1 MTIFNESWHKKLES
15 AQYNAALAITGAVPG
30 INTIKLYQELRLESL
45 QNRRKVRR
53 LSLNYKLYNE
63 QSPLYPYNLF
73 CAMLLPTMFSNKLF
87 WSLFASVLIKVLT
100 SLLLGFSHLR
110 GHKFNH
116 NFSDCLDQIYV
127 CGKLFI
133 SSSNVP
139 YFLKKGKS
147 SWIKFVILTVHLLIK
162 MKTLS
167 VIHIFLVKRTWMTVI
182 RPIFVMQRSV
192 IWIGLI
198 NPSL

>member
-1 MTIFNESWHKKLES
+1 
-15 AQYNAALAITGAVPG
+15 
-30 INTIKLYQELRLESL
+30 
-45 QNRRKVRR
+45 
-53 LSLNYKLYNE
+53 
-63 QSPLYPYNLF
+63 
-73 CAMLLPTMFSNKLF
+73 MLLPTMFSNKLF

-133 SSSNVP
+133 SSSNIP

-167 VIHIFLVKRTWMTVI
+167 VIHIFLVKRTWTHYSYNSKWLNTFWVNI
-182 RPIFVMQRSV
+182 PFWIFLFILMYHFR
-192 IWIGLI
+192 
-198 NPSL
+198 